1 MKETTMCIRVDDDR
15 LLQLA
20 NEPKAR
26 VPPWHRLMQMLRH
39 QGLLRHRMQD
49 ALLLSERLQDV
60 ARASGDWIWE
70 TDAEHRCTWVHGA
83 AAQGP
88 VRGAWPPR
96 VGEML
101 PDSLVVDWRG
111 APELPLRRLH
121 GVLERR
127 EPIVRLVTMERDAD
141 GVHYV
146 SRSAVPLLHVDG
158 SLRGYRG
165 SARDVTQS
173 LDAKVQLWR
182 RDESLRRAKEQ
193 AEADCA
199 AKSVLVS
206 QVGHELR
213 TPLNAIVGLA
223 QLIQA
228 RQSGGEGGVVG
239 DWIAQIARTGWHMAD
254 VLDLLMELGRAGS
267 AGAALAREPVDASTL
282 ARDALGHVELEAR
295 SRGIGMVLEAPASV
309 FAMADR
315 RAVCQVLVNLL
326 SNAVKYNRPGGM
338 VWLRVGGDGG
348 QVRIEVRDTGPG
360 LTDAQVRRLFKPF
373 ERLGVLDSQVKGHGL
388 GLAICKELVG
398 AMGGSLTAQGVAGV
412 GSTFVVQL
420 PAAQAEAVEALD
432 GADDAAASRADC
444 RTELPAERAQPPGC
458 VNPPRAASSPAG

>member
-1 MKETTMCIRVDDDR
+1 MCIRVDDDR

-20 NEPKAR
+20 NEKDNEEKAR
-26 VPPWHRLMQMLRH
+26 VAPWHRLVPWLRSVR
-39 QGLLRHRMQD
+39 LRVGALQRPGMRD
-49 ALLLSERLQDV
+49 ALLMSERLQDV

-70 TDAEHRCTWVHGA
+70 TDAQHRCTWVHGA
-83 AAQGP
+83 AADGP
-88 VRGAWPPR
+88 ARGAWPLR
-96 VGEML
+96 VGERL

-121 GVLERR
+121 EVLDRCQ
-127 EPIVRLVTMERDAD
+127 PIVRLVTMERDAG

-146 SRSAVPLLHVDG
+146 SRSAVPLLNADG

-165 SARDVTQS
+165 SARDVSQS
-173 LDAKVQLWR
+173 LDAKLQLWR

-199 AKSVLVS
+199 AKAVLVS

-228 RQSGGEGGVVG
+228 RQAGGEVGVVG

-267 AGAALAREPVDASTL
+267 AGAALAREPVDTAAL
-282 ARDALGHVELEAR
+282 ARDALGHVELEAQA
-295 SRGIGMVLEAPASV
+295 RGIGMVLEAPVPVQAL
-309 FAMADR
+309 ADR

-338 VWLRVGGDGG
+338 VWLRVSGGE

-398 AMGGSLTAQGVAGV
+398 AMGGSLTAQGVAGA

-420 PAAQAEAVEALD
+420 PAQAAQADTVVCDPE
-432 GADDAAASRADC
+432 
-444 RTELPAERAQPPGC
+444 AER